1 MRKAPLTTIV
11 QAAQAPG
18 SILAPRAAG
27 TCLTL
32 EEGQLYP
39 CVEITRV
46 APVEVESREYQG
58 DTASREYMLIQSCW
72 NLSMSVSP
80 PRSRK

>member
-1 MRKAPLTTIV
+1 MLKAPLTSIA

-18 SILAPRAAG
+18 SILAPGAAG
-27 TCLTL
+27 QCLTL

-46 APVEVESREYQG
+46 APVEVESRE
-58 DTASREYMLIQSCW
+58 
-72 NLSMSVSP
+72 
-80 PRSRK
+80 